1 MREGI
6 QFNGHE
12 FGQTP
17 GRTGKPGMLQS
28 TGSQRVRN
36 DLATKQQPS
45 MRNMG
50 KVTSYCANEEKDIVI
65 LI

>member
-1 MREGI
+1 MDMNLGKLQEG
-6 QFNGHE
+6 QGSLACCSPLGH
-12 FGQTP
+12 
-17 GRTGKPGMLQS
+17 
-28 TGSQRVRN
+28 RVRN